1 MSNLCSNYVTVT
13 GDKIA
18 IDELATMIGQVG
30 QLSRKDL
37 TVDNWL
43 LCDAPT
49 LHVDYGLCNYQ
60 RNVDGEVTLT
70 ICSRNA
76 EPRKELL
83 ALSLLHPTLTFV
95 TVYEEPMCEV
105 YGRLEITGGSTVEDQ
120 GYTEEEYLELY
131 DEDYKIE
138 KKCIAESSYEDFLKE
153 YTEWDC
159 YDEPKYTAL
168 GKDIIDRIRD
178 EDLPLFI
185 NVDWLIDSITKKF
198 KTRFSPSQE
207 ATDEQE

>member
-18 IDELATMIGQVG
+18 IDELVTRIGQVG

-37 TVDNWL
+37 TEDNWL

-49 LHVDYGLCNYQ
+49 LHCDYGLCNYQ
-60 RNVDGEVTLT
+60 RNGDDEITLT

-76 EPRKELL
+76 EPRRELL
-83 ALSLLHPTLTFV
+83 ALSLLHPTLTLV
-95 TVYEEPMCEV
+95 TVYDEPACEV
-105 YGRLEITGGSTVEDQ
+105 YGRLEITGGSIVEDQ
-120 GYTEEEYLELY
+120 EYTEEEYLELY
-131 DEDYKIE
+131 DEDYKTE
-138 KKCIAESSYEDFLKE
+138 KKRIAELPYKDFLEE
-153 YTEWDC
+153 YTEWDVN
-159 YDEPKYTAL
+159 DDTKYTSL
-168 GKDIIDRIRD
+168 GKDIINRIKD

-185 NVDWLIDSITKKF
+185 NVDWYRSSIEKEF
-198 KTRFSPSQE
+198 KNRFSPSQE